1 MAVLR
6 EPGEH
11 PGCRD
16 SQRGAVR
23 GALRRPPSGGWA
35 AYLRASPTQ
44 LKVNPFIVLLAGAL
58 VGALAWGSCNAGRA
72 SDAETRLNAQL
83 AANRDSATQW
93 ETARQALTVSLGAL
107 RRDSSTLARNLTRAT
122 GAAQRASQRAESLF
136 LRLPDTLRVGVRLV
150 FDSLAG
156 ATMACEAARAN
167 CELRAQNAEARA
179 RGDSNQLVR
188 LTILTDTLEA
198 SWRSAER
205 RAQP

>member
-1 MAVLR
+1 
-6 EPGEH
+6 
-11 PGCRD
+11 
-16 SQRGAVR
+16 
-23 GALRRPPSGGWA
+23 
-35 AYLRASPTQ
+35 

-93 ETARQALTVSLGAL
+93 DKARQALTVSLGAL
-107 RRDSSTLARNLTRAT
+107 RRDSSTLARNLTLAT

-156 ATMACEAARAN
+156 ATAACQA
-167 CELRAQNAEARA
+167 LLVNAEARA
-179 RGDSNQLVR
+179 QNCEQRARGDSIQLAQTASLLVATEAAWHIEQR
-188 LTILTDTLEA
+188 KNSPGFLGLRSFWRARSYTLPLTAL
-198 SWRSAER
+198 SAFLLLQHR
-205 RAQP
+205 